1 MIPKIDSEIGISVYS
16 TDYKGCGGK
25 IRLQKEDFLV
35 SEILSEKS
43 IASIKEQEGYA
54 VYKLKKQSI
63 DTNHA
68 LSGVFKKTGHRLK
81 ALGLKDANAITEQ
94 YVCSMKKSKPI
105 DKFSH
110 SKYSLTLVGFTKK
123 PITKKDMIG
132 NHFTIKIS
140 EPSSDMSDFDDF
152 NNILNFFGYQR
163 FGSKRPVTHLV
174 GKAILQRDFD
184 SAVNYLLC
192 FTSDYDSKE
201 NTDLRKKL
209 DDRKNFSQILHEL
222 PPQMDLERTV
232 IQELIEHGDSQK
244 ALHALPLQI
253 RRFFVQAYQSFLFN
267 KTLSMA
273 KEFGEDLFSPTDGDV
288 CFDKNNSLGKYTKGL
303 DQYLTIHLVGYSYY
317 KKTRFNYQI
326 SKILQDEQIQPKD
339 FFIKEMQEVSSEGG
353 FRRSAI
359 VCNDTLIFDNTVEF
373 TLSRGSFAT
382 MVMREIMKP
391 EDPIVA
397 GF

>member
-16 TDYKGCGGK
+16 TNYKGCGGK
-25 IRLQKEDFLV
+25 IRQQKEDFLV
-35 SEILSEKS
+35 SEILSENS
-43 IASIKEQEGYA
+43 VRTIKETDGYA
-54 VYKLKKQSI
+54 VYKLKKQGI

-68 LSGVFKKTGHRLK
+68 LGGIFKKTGVRLK
-81 ALGLKDANAITEQ
+81 ALGLKDAHAITQQ
-94 YVCSMKKSKPI
+94 YVCSMKKSQKPLEL
-105 DKFSH
+105 SH
-110 SKYSLTLVGFTKK
+110 SKYSLEHVGFSKK

-132 NHFTIKIS
+132 NHFVVKIS
-140 EPSSDMSDFDDF
+140 EPTSDMTDFAEFDK
-152 NNILNFFGYQR
+152 ILNFFGYQR
-163 FGSKRPVTHLV
+163 FGSQRPVTHLI

-184 SAVNYLLC
+184 SAIDFLLC
-192 FTSDYDSKE
+192 FTSEYDSKE
-201 NTDLRKKL
+201 NTELRQKLNDRKK
-209 DDRKNFSQILHEL
+209 FSQILDEV

-232 IQELIEHGDSQK
+232 VKELIEHNDSKK

-253 RRFFVQAYQSFLFN
+253 RRFFIQAYQSFLFN

-273 KEFGEDLFSPTDGDV
+273 KEYGEDLFNPTEGDV
-288 CFDKNNSLGKYTKGL
+288 CFDKKNSLGKFTKGL
-303 DQYLTIHLVGYSYY
+303 DQFLSIPLVGYSYY

-353 FRRSAI
+353 FRNSAI
-359 VCNDTLIFDNTVEF
+359 ICSDTSISNNQVEF

-382 MVMREIMKP
+382 MIMREIMKP
-391 EDPIVA
+391 ENPILA